1 MSDNTNSND
10 ANPNNKND
18 NNAVPALEKPKL
30 QIRVG
35 ASKKAMDPMA
45 VLSPQQ
51 GNEGKNPNEVTQHE
65 LNSNRNDSKEDV
77 TIDATTTATA
87 DPSLHQEDTTTTST
101 THQQQHEYYHLEEEF
116 DPKATFAAVNQIHTH
131 HQSSSIHF
139 TYNSYTQSWN
149 MKGTTTMY
157 ISHTPKLDSLKPLSL
172 EDTVSTPSHK
182 RDMALHL
189 RGGHGMKVTSAM
201 VYLASTHSTTTD
213 TANTTTVTNTTPNV
227 HASLVS
233 LQPVTTVVSSHF
245 DPLQKILIRPPQT
258 FVSNQQDFNTIASD
272 KEYTTTTNNS
282 NKTYEADTQ
291 YTRNSDGM
299 MDALRCASIA
309 SNFGELRIE
318 FIVPTEV
325 HSKESHFVKDVWK
338 NDLMESYTTSSTT
351 ETTTTATT
359 STIQQQ
365 VQKECHE
372 RDMNRRMK
380 RIELISEKL
389 SSTYLVDKII
399 GNEDANKRKGLNAT
413 MGLKLVL
420 EYEMIGM
427 KDNVHLGGIHFHTS
441 NGCTKTPHVY
451 TTSGTIGDHE
461 GARTWIPTIDS
472 ASSKHRCTHELTIQ
486 VTAESSEG
494 LWVAG
499 CGEHFGVNRTLLHDI
514 PNYKHDSNGMD
525 VDMDTDRDTES
536 HMVGVPSIISNGMQD
551 TMEQVLGKS
560 SVEFIASSFHP
571 DSPWNKHRD
580 YNGMPEREKQI
591 HVIPPESVMDSMA
604 WRPSLRLA
612 TSIWSSSI
620 WNPVPSRSLGF
631 AIGPFDIFYDPEYY
645 SRAEDDD
652 DDEDNDEE
660 DNDDERTNDE
670 KDDYP
675 TISEAAEKKGEGIRQ
690 LYFAPK
696 SERPLIHA
704 NAAIIGLEESI
715 FTSRN
720 KPKEQIQSEEKRK
733 LLMSIIGSTAG
744 VPNRALSLMR
754 DILSL
759 PAYRTSSYT
768 QIWIPRA
775 VDGGVSCGTL
785 HACPEIS
792 CNPFLGGSIMDS
804 NLLPVPGTRFP
815 YYSGGR
821 TVQLLQARCTVR
833 GWITAA
839 VPLGGQDDVGHSYI
853 LTLFEQF
860 MMSLYERSHGAYGEG
875 GSKHSFYHSK
885 RFSLQSGLNS
895 KNLAFFPVTNMEED
909 DDIHGIGSIGGLPM
923 EEKGK
928 DFLWRNANNGTESHT
943 SSLDEFSIRQ
953 LLGKDFLEG
962 IERQDK
968 SLPSVGWLGS
978 LLSATFFSSNST
990 SSSRVGCGAVELM
1003 HPVGGRVYRD
1013 LKVRALQKII
1023 EGRCGPANFVRVIR
1037 AAFIASL
1044 LEDSGAKEVEMPKEK
1059 KRKGLESKSKEMLS
1073 SDQIQKPIFVICI
1086 DELIK
1091 KGGITHGSFIR
1102 SLKVLS
1108 GAIREPYLRGTL
1120 VDVSKESYGKV
1131 PSTPEGFPNSFVRG
1145 SSGLYLR
1152 VGTHIEP
1159 VMASESSTTKSS
1171 LLQVHILAE
1180 PVIPSGG
1187 ISFGGPVTVRIIEKG
1202 GTVREFIKHIES
1214 DGSRSDWGPI
1224 FLHGEPV
1231 TTAKAQAA
1239 ASGTAEAT
1247 TATGKNA
1254 PTQDHNKQQHH
1265 TSSNKNSLLG
1275 IAIYSTNSAFDA
1287 NQLHKGGFQA
1297 LELARLTNCTPLL
1310 WVRIDPQG
1318 LFDGRVA
1325 LFQQDACLGEQLF
1338 HDGDAF
1344 SQIEAI
1350 RALSERPLRVQA
1362 ASKVKSVHDVDVSE
1376 LPVRLLGDCL
1386 RGSVALYAD
1395 LPHNP
1400 AVRAQSALAI
1410 AQWQNNKAPDTKDA
1424 TGWLGLELLIQYL
1437 NERFFKEGKIVPC
1450 KYSRLC
1456 LKSENSSKDASNSM
1470 TNEPS
1475 EKNIYTYL
1483 DRFDDNEDRKNAIES
1498 ATSVER
1504 EENEEYRVRSAVVTA
1519 IACIRAK
1526 DGLSPPLVLQ
1536 VLKKLLEGANDSSSA
1551 VLESLEEEQLIH
1563 KKKRRKVHEKNDS
1576 TNYDLE
1582 SKWCDNLQETPFSS
1596 SKLIASALLSL
1607 CYINASP
1614 SLIDDSTGKQV
1625 QSRAPHPCIPL
1636 LHVCYRWLEWDL
1648 YREDIQIETEL
1659 KSLTF
1664 TGAPSCVAPCAIT
1677 ALSML
1682 ALLRQSTT
1690 DASVD
1695 LDNSKAP
1702 KTSDSIEYIIHDASN
1717 THYYINIFDSKPH
1730 RPDATRAAA
1739 AQAILCLCCAADR
1752 SKSITQP
1759 VGLLTGLEFVMD
1771 RMLDSSCSPGLRQT
1785 LAMLMFDACT
1795 GKICSTQRVANVASC
1810 NDFIIAGIRQYDGPL
1825 GATYGSEN
1833 GSSIHTTVGEY
1844 NTPAADAVND
1854 GARSGF
1860 RLLRTAGQKVEGNE
1874 DVIVRVAK
1882 FASSMWRLVNGE
1894 LGGTEIVCIHGQK
1907 PSTTVVDGI
1916 CAHDAQ
1922 LRGILLALLQWLW
1935 PKGCFAIMRVE
1946 SWRELQ
1952 NSARFRNL
1960 GIDEVMSINDAEK
1973 AAAALEDK
1981 YCEDLRAILAEEK
1994 DRQVWRGEMAE
2005 ARRQEVVATKDSSLN
2020 AQGVNYPLEIVQK
2033 DEAWKLGSWVSSTA
2047 QQRRAKGA
2055 DGGSSVSVTKL
2066 RLKIGGD

>member
-1 MSDNTNSND
+1 MSDASNNKHNNNNISHMEKDD
-10 ANPNNKND
+10 ANNKNT
-18 NNAVPALEKPKL
+18 ATCQTTIATPKE
-30 QIRVG
+30 
-35 ASKKAMDPMA
+35 P
-45 VLSPQQ
+45 PTH
-51 GNEGKNPNEVTQHE
+51 P
-65 LNSNRNDSKEDV
+65 SKENHVNRQD
-77 TIDATTTATA
+77 
-87 DPSLHQEDTTTTST
+87 DTVF
-101 THQQQHEYYHLEEEF
+101 HAQEF
-116 DPKATFAAVNQIHTH
+116 DPTESIFATVNQIHTH

-139 TYNSYTQSWN
+139 TYNSQTKSWN

-157 ISHTPKLDSLKPLSL
+157 ISHTPKLDSL
-172 EDTVSTPSHK
+172 TPSSVQEDGGILNDDTDASNNSNSNSNSGMLHHK
-182 RDMALHL
+182 RNVALHF
-189 RGGHGMKVTSAM
+189 RGGHDMKVTSAT
-201 VYLASTHSTTTD
+201 VYLPSSSITSNASNTSNTATSNTVQEDSTT
-213 TANTTTVTNTTPNV
+213 NVPN
-227 HASLVS
+227 
-233 LQPVTTVVSSHF
+233 LQPVMTNISSHL
-245 DPLQKILIRPPQT
+245 DPLQKILTRPPLT
-258 FVSNQQDFNTIASD
+258 FVSNQQDQDESNDDTAAAIHTNANTN
-272 KEYTTTTNNS
+272 TTTER
-282 NKTYEADTQ
+282 KVAYEADTQ
-291 YTRNSDGM
+291 YTRNSEGM

-318 FIVPTEV
+318 FIAPTEDSPYEQSV
-325 HSKESHFVKDVWK
+325 LQQCWK
-338 NDLMESYTTSSTT
+338 NDLLFMNSQTTTVSEDTT
-351 ETTTTATT
+351 ETT
-359 STIQQQ
+359 IQQQ
-365 VQKECHE
+365 IQNECQE

-380 RIELISEKL
+380 RIQLISEKL
-389 SSTYLVDKII
+389 SSSYLVDKVR
-399 GNEDANKRKGLNAT
+399 GQEDPTKRKGLNAT

-420 EYEMIGM
+420 EYERMGM
-427 KDNVHLGGIHFHTS
+427 KDNLHLGGIHFHTS
-441 NGCTKTPHVY
+441 NGCTRTPHVY
-451 TTSGTIGDHE
+451 TTSGTIGDHQ

-494 LWVAG
+494 LWVTG
-499 CGEHFGVNRTLLHDI
+499 CGEHFGVNRTVLHDI
-514 PNYKHDSNGMD
+514 PNYKHDSN
-525 VDMDTDRDTES
+525 DMDTIMLDEHTENR
-536 HMVGVPSIISNGMQD
+536 VVSIPPIMNHAMQEK
-551 TMEQVLGKS
+551 MEHVLGKS
-560 SVEFIASSFHP
+560 SVDLIGLSFHP
-571 DSPWNKHRD
+571 DSPWNKHHD
-580 YNGMPEREKQI
+580 TTSGLSDKERQI
-591 HVIPPESVMDSMA
+591 HVIPPESVTDSMILT
-604 WRPSLRLA
+604 PSLRLA
-612 TSIWSSSI
+612 TSIWCSSI
-620 WNPVPSRSLGF
+620 WNPIPSRSLGF
-631 AIGPFDIFYDPEYY
+631 AIGPFGIFYDPEYY
-645 SRAEDDD
+645 GKAEDDND
-652 DDEDNDEE
+652 DDEEEDEEEE
-660 DNDDERTNDE
+660 DNEQDDDEKE
-670 KDDYP
+670 DYP

-704 NAAIIGLEESI
+704 SAKIIGMEESI
-715 FTSRN
+715 FKRRA
-720 KPKEQIQSEEKRK
+720 KPSEQRHSEEKSK
-733 LLMSIIGSTAG
+733 LLMSIMGSTAG
-744 VPNRALSLMR
+744 VPNRAFSLMR

-759 PAYRTSSYT
+759 PTYRTSSYT
-768 QIWIPRA
+768 QIWIPKC
-775 VDGGVSCGTL
+775 VDGGFSCGTL

-792 CNPFLGGSIMDS
+792 CNPFLGGGIMDS
-804 NLLPVPGTRFP
+804 NLLPSPGTRLP

-821 TVQLLQARCTVR
+821 AVQLLQARCAIR
-833 GWITAA
+833 SWITAA
-839 VPLGGQDDVGHSYI
+839 ISLGGQDDVGHSYI

-875 GSKHSFYHSK
+875 GSKHSFYYSK

-895 KNLAFFPVTNMEED
+895 KNLVFFPVANMEEEE
-909 DDIHGIGSIGGLPM
+909 DIHGVGSIGGLPM

-928 DFLWRNANNGTESHT
+928 ESLWRNANNGTESHT

-953 LLGKDFLEG
+953 LLAKDFLEG

-1013 LKVRALQKII
+1013 LKVRSLQKII

-1044 LEDSGAKEVEMPKEK
+1044 LEDSGAKEVEMPREK
-1059 KRKGLESKSKEMLS
+1059 KRKMLENKIKENPS
-1073 SDQIQKPIFVICI
+1073 TDQIQKPLFVLCI

-1108 GAIREPYLRGTL
+1108 GGIREPYLRGTL
-1120 VDVSKESYGKV
+1120 VDVSKESHGKV

-1159 VMASESSTTKSS
+1159 VMASESSIAKSN

-1187 ISFGGPVTVRIIEKG
+1187 IAFGGPVTVRIIEKG
-1202 GTVREFIKHIES
+1202 GTVREFVKHIES

-1239 ASGTAEAT
+1239 ASGTAETST
-1247 TATGKNA
+1247 TTSKTTPAQVHTA
-1254 PTQDHNKQQHH
+1254 QQQNLS
-1265 TSSNKNSLLG
+1265 TNKNSLLG
-1275 IAIYSTNSAFDA
+1275 IPIHSTNSAFDA

-1297 LELARLTNCTPLL
+1297 LELSRLTNCTPLL
-1310 WVRIDPQG
+1310 WVRVDPHG

-1344 SQIEAI
+1344 SQIEAM

-1362 ASKVKSVHDVDVSE
+1362 ESKVKSVHDADVSE

-1400 AVRAQSALAI
+1400 AVRAQAALAV

-1424 TGWLGLELLIQYL
+1424 TGWVGLELLIQYF
-1437 NERFFKEGKIVPC
+1437 NERFFKDGKITPS
-1450 KYSRLC
+1450 KYSRIC
-1456 LKSENSSKDASNSM
+1456 LKSENTSKDSSNSIG
-1470 TNEPS
+1470 NEPS
-1475 EKNIYTYL
+1475 EKVIYTYL
-1483 DRFDDNEDRKNAIES
+1483 DRFDDDEDRKNAIES
-1498 ATSVER
+1498 ASSVER

-1519 IACIRAK
+1519 IACVRAK

-1536 VLKKLLEGANDSSSA
+1536 VLRKILEGANDSSSA

-1563 KKKRRKVHEKNDS
+1563 KKKRRKVQENIS
-1576 TNYDLE
+1576 YNPSE
-1582 SKWCDNLQETPFSS
+1582 SKWCESLQEIPYSS
-1596 SKLIASALLSL
+1596 SNLIATALLSL

-1614 SLIDDSTGKQV
+1614 ALIDDSTGKQI

-1636 LHVCYRWLEWDL
+1636 LHICYRWLEWDL
-1648 YREDIQIETEL
+1648 YREDTQMEAEL

-1664 TGAPSCVAPCAIT
+1664 SGTPSCVAPCAIT
-1677 ALSML
+1677 ALCML

-1695 LDNSKAP
+1695 LKDSEAP
-1702 KTSDSIEYIIHDASN
+1702 KANDDIDNIIHKASN
-1717 THYYINIFDSKPH
+1717 TEYYINIFDSKPH
-1730 RPDATRAAA
+1730 RSDATRASA
-1739 AQAILCLCCAADR
+1739 AQAILCICCAADR
-1752 SKSITQP
+1752 SKNIAQP
-1759 VGLLTGLEFVMD
+1759 VGLLTGLEFVLD
-1771 RMLDSSCSPGLRQT
+1771 RILDPSCSPGLRQT

-1795 GKICSTQRVANVASC
+1795 GKICSTQRIANIASS
-1810 NDFIIAGIRQYDGPL
+1810 NDFIISGNRQYDGPL

-1833 GSSIHTTVGEY
+1833 GSSIHSVVGEY

-1882 FASSMWRLVNGE
+1882 FATSMWRLVNGE
-1894 LGGTEIVCIHGQK
+1894 LGGTEMVHMQMQK
-1907 PSTTVVDGI
+1907 QRVDIVDGI
-1916 CAHDAQ
+1916 CAHDGQ
-1922 LRGILLALLQWLW
+1922 LRGILLAFLQWIW
-1935 PKGCFAIMRVE
+1935 PKGCFAVMRVQ
-1946 SWRELQ
+1946 SWKDIQ
-1952 NSARFRNL
+1952 SSARFNNL
-1960 GIDEVMSINDAEK
+1960 GIDEVMSMTNAEK
-1973 AAAALEDK
+1973 AAAVFEEK
-1981 YCEDLRAILAEEK
+1981 YCEDLRDILAEEK
-1994 DRQVWRGEMAE
+1994 ARQIWRGEMAE
-2005 ARRQEVVATKDSSLN
+2005 ARRQEVIATKDPSLN
-2020 AQGVNYPLEIVQK
+2020 AQGVNYPLDLIK
-2033 DEAWKLGSWVSSTA
+2033 RDEAWKLGSWVSSTA

-2055 DGGSSVSVTKL
+2055 DGGSSVTVTKL
-2066 RLKIGGD
+2066 RLKIGSD